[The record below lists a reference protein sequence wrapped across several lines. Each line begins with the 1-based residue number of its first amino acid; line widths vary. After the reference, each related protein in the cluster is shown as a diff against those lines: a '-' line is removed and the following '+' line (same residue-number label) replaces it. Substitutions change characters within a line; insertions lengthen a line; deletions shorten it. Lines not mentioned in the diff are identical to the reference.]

1 MSNVVVST
9 VTREQAVAVL
19 EALGVTTAKKL
30 TVERIAKKLS
40 NLKTL
45 VEKAGANLSA
55 QPPEVLAIIQ
65 DVTNGASVKL
75 KAEKQ
80 VKKEK
85 APEPEPEKPSEKAM
99 RLTDGGKK
107 EPKEKKEKKPAAKKE
122 KAPKAPSRQECSAQA
137 LPPRGETII
146 KVDLIAKADKLYQS
160 NGGNGNIKEAA
171 SVMRLLLPALE
182 TLRIVRI
189 DGDTIKVLR

>member
-1 MSNVVVST
+1 M
-9 VTREQAVAVL
+9 AVL

-65 DVTNGASVKL
+65 DVANGVSVEL
-75 KAEKQ
+75 KAEKR

-99 RLTDGGKK
+99 HLTDGGK
-107 EPKEKKEKKPAAKKE
+107 KKPAAKKE
-122 KAPKAPSRQECSAQA
+122 KAPAAPRFTRAASLILSFS
-137 LPPRGETII
+137 
-146 KVDLIAKADKLYQS
+146 KVPSSLESLVEKADKMYTTKTGSES
-160 NGGNGNIKEAA
+160 NPRETRWVAGIVLSALRAANLITENENG
-171 SVMRLLLPALE
+171 
-182 TLRIVRI
+182 
-189 DGDTIKVLR
+189 KVARNF

>member
-1 MSNVVVST
+1 MSNAVVVT

-65 DVTNGASVKL
+65 DVAHGVSVEL
-75 KAEKQ
+75 KAEKR

-107 EPKEKKEKKPAAKKE
+107 EPKEKKPAAKKE
-122 KAPKAPSRQECSAQA
+122 KAPAAPRFTRAASLILSFS
-137 LPPRGETII
+137 
-146 KVDLIAKADKLYQS
+146 KVPSSLESLMEKADKMYTTKTGSES
-160 NGGNGNIKEAA
+160 NPRETRWVAGIVLSALRAANLITENENGNVA
-171 SVMRLLLPALE
+171 RNF
-182 TLRIVRI
+182 
-189 DGDTIKVLR
+189 